1 MAENTLN
8 SQPLNKGGVQYSG
21 TTPNAPNGGAE
32 MSFGI
37 VNADIPDFFTTS
49 YDRNIVKHGWA
60 TTPIN
65 TITRKIGFKQTKSM
79 YYGYWSLGMREGSD
93 ALASEIKFTE
103 NNVSAAAYNSSGIKN
118 VSIETVTIPVKN
130 AKRFDKTDQITFVG
144 VPGVGLNPVS
154 RRNDTIPHMP
164 LNAVVVGH
172 DKSSNS
178 TITVRFLNSMEG
190 QTIPADTEIIILG
203 HAVAE
208 ADGAVAPHAANPTNT
223 VQHMQKFMTSAS
235 VTNVWIESEK
245 QANYGLGD
253 IFDMNNQQFIE
264 DIEKTYIWSVRDC
277 IVDEETK
284 AQTWTTGGL
293 IQQMLEG
300 GAKFIELKASTMT
313 DASIMDMMTDVFI
326 GNTGSTSRYF
336 LTGSELFKGFL
347 KQKDIAK
354 QVHHTDPVRKF
365 EYDWARIRFG
375 AYSLLQTPHPLFDK
389 FKQYSGMGL
398 ILDLQYVERHVFRA
412 MTEDQLDMMK
422 IGVKDSKDVRCC
434 EISSILLKYPQCH
447 ALVMYT
453 DDVATGAAA

>member
-1 MAENTLN
+1 MAENLTQ
-8 SQPLNKGGVQYSG
+8 QPLQEGGVQFSG

-32 MSFGI
+32 MNYGI
-37 VNADIPDFFTTS
+37 VNAEIPDFFTTS

-79 YYGYWSLGMREGSD
+79 SYGYWSLGMREGSD
-93 ALASEIKFTE
+93 ALAEAVTFEADGAMYNASGVQNTE
-103 NNVSAAAYNSSGIKN
+103 VGL
-118 VSIETVTIPVKN
+118 VTLKVKN

-144 VPGVGLNPVS
+144 VPGVGLDPATN
-154 RRNDTIPHMP
+154 TYKEIPYMP
-164 LNAVVVGH
+164 LNALVVDQ
-172 DKSSNS
+172 DKSKNS
-178 TITVRFLNSMEG
+178 TITVKFLNNMAG
-190 QTIPADTEIIILG
+190 KTIPVDTEIIILG

-208 ADGAVAPHAANPTNT
+208 ADGRVAPHAANPTPT
-223 VQHMQKFMTSAS
+223 KQHMQKFMTSAS

-245 QANYGLGD
+245 QANYGLSD
-253 IFDMNNQQFIE
+253 LVDMNNQQFIE
-264 DIEKTYIWSVRDC
+264 DTEKTYIWSVRQSV
-277 IVDEETK
+277 VDDESGTS
-284 AQTWTTGGL
+284 TWTTAGL

-300 GAKFIELKASTMT
+300 GSKLIELKASTLT
-313 DASIMDMMTDVFI
+313 DGSIMDMMTDVFI

-336 LTGSELFKGFL
+336 FTGSELFKAFL

-389 FKQYSGMGL
+389 FKKYSGTGL

-422 IGVKDSKDVRCC
+422 IGVKDAKDIRCC
-434 EISSILLKYPQCH
+434 EISSLLLKYAQCH
-447 ALVMYT
+447 ALVIYT
-453 DDVATGAAA
+453 DDSAAA

>member
-1 MAENTLN
+1 MAENTLTQ
-8 SQPLNKGGVQYSG
+8 QPLNEGGVQYSG
-21 TTPNAPNGGAE
+21 TTPTAPNGGAE
-32 MSFGI
+32 MNYGI
-37 VNADIPDFFTTS
+37 VNSEIPDFFTTS

-79 YYGYWSLGMREGSD
+79 SYGYWSLGMRESSD
-93 ALASEIKFTE
+93 ALAEAVTFDTE
-103 NNVSAAAYNSSGIKN
+103 GAMYNASGVKN
-118 VSIETVTIPVKN
+118 AEVGLVTLKVKN
-130 AKRFDKTDQITFVG
+130 AKRFDKTDQITFVS
-144 VPGVGLNPVS
+144 VPGVGLDPATNT
-154 RRNDTIPHMP
+154 NKEIPYMP
-164 LNAVVVGH
+164 LNALVVDH
-172 DKSSNS
+172 DKTKNS
-178 TITVRFLNSMEG
+178 TITVKFLNNMAG
-190 QTIPADTEIIILG
+190 KTIPVDTEIIILG

-208 ADGAVAPHAANPTNT
+208 ADGRVAPHAANPTPT
-223 VQHMQKFMTSAS
+223 TQHMQKFMTSAS

-253 IFDMNNQQFIE
+253 LIDMNNQQFIE
-264 DIEKTYIWSVRDC
+264 DTEKTYIWSVRQSV
-277 IVDEETK
+277 VDEESGTN
-284 AQTWTTGGL
+284 TWTTAGL

-300 GAKFIELKASTMT
+300 GSKLIELKASTMT
-313 DASIMDMMTDVFI
+313 DGSIMDMMTDVFI

-336 LTGSELFKGFL
+336 FTGSELFKAFL

-389 FKQYSGMGL
+389 FKQYSGLGL

-422 IGVKDSKDVRCC
+422 IGVKDAKDIRCC
-434 EISSILLKYPQCH
+434 EISSILLKYAQCH